1 MQDSI
6 NKIGFVGTGVMGTSM
21 ALNLMKGGYTLA
33 VYNRTKSK
41 AQSLIEKGAIWM
53 ETVAELAKWAD
64 VIITIVGYPKDV
76 EEVYLGDNG
85 IINNARKGSFLIDM
99 TTSKPSLARKI
110 YNEAKARGLYALD
123 APVSG
128 GDVGARDATLTI
140 MVGGDKE
147 AFDMMVPVFSL
158 MGSTVT
164 HMGEAG
170 FGQHTKMSN
179 QIAIAATI
187 MGVCEAITYAKN
199 AGLDP
204 EKVINCISPGA
215 AGSRQL
221 TLYGMRMLKGDFAPG
236 FYIKHFIK
244 DMAIAIEESEAM
256 GIKTP
261 ALKLAKSL
269 YDKLAKE
276 GCGDLGTQALI
287 KLYTE
292 NNI

>member
-1 MQDSI
+1 
-6 NKIGFVGTGVMGTSM
+6 
-21 ALNLMKGGYTLA
+21 
-33 VYNRTKSK
+33 
-41 AQSLIEKGAIWM
+41 
-53 ETVAELAKWAD
+53 VAELAKWAD